1 MTAATKLRHL
11 LLGRKA
17 TKTLNS
23 ILKSREDHFSSKVLH
38 SQSYG
43 FSSSHVQIWEIDLK
57 ECWTLKNWRFW
68 TMVLRVPWT
77 ARRSNQSVLKEI
89 KPEYSLEGMTLELK
103 RQYFGHLMQRAN
115 SLEKLLITG
124 KDLGQKEDETV
135 GWYHGLNRNEFE
147 QTPGDSERQG
157 SLACYSPWGGKELD
171 MSITWLNKYH
181 YHQSVDKNPETQRN
195 YVIYQ
200 RSHS

>member
-1 MTAATKLRHL
+1 MGGKVDITTAVIFLVSRVIVDMTAATKLRHL

-57 ECWTLKNWRFW
+57 ECWTLKNWHFW
-68 TMVLRVPWT
+68 TMVLTVPWT

-115 SLEKLLITG
+115 SLEKLLILG
-124 KDLGQKEDETV
+124 K
-135 GWYHGLNRNEFE
+135 
-147 QTPGDSERQG
+147 
-157 SLACYSPWGGKELD
+157 
-171 MSITWLNKYH
+171 I
-181 YHQSVDKNPETQRN
+181 
-195 YVIYQ
+195 
-200 RSHS
+200 

>member
-1 MTAATKLRHL
+1 MGGKVDITTAVIFLVSRVIVDMTAATKLRHL

-115 SLEKLLITG
+115 SLEKLLILG
-124 KDLGQKEDETV
+124 K
-135 GWYHGLNRNEFE
+135 
-147 QTPGDSERQG
+147 
-157 SLACYSPWGGKELD
+157 
-171 MSITWLNKYH
+171 I
-181 YHQSVDKNPETQRN
+181 
-195 YVIYQ
+195 
-200 RSHS
+200 